1 MEEMGFIQLNP
12 DQTVRSL
19 PWVSEVVHPSFGGSE
34 IAKNFRFVA
43 SRGWRNVKKDG
54 GRGDPNIVLPFTKC
68 DRLAEAVFFRLQVA
82 GKNSILSVF
91 RTDAV
96 EEEISKYDFIF
107 GTVTESDS
115 AAVTQAVV

>member
-12 DQTVRSL
+12 DQTVRIL
-19 PWVSEVVHPSFGGSE
+19 PWVSVVVHPSFGGSE
-34 IAKNFRFVA
+34 IAKKFSV
-43 SRGWRNVKKDG
+43 RGWRNFKKDG
-54 GRGDPNIVLPFTKC
+54 GRGDTNIFLPVTKC

-107 GTVTESDS
+107 GTATESDS
-115 AAVTQAVV
+115 ATVTQAVV